1 MYCSF
6 SGKFLLSNLRTKSE
20 FKLQDVHST
29 VTKIYI
35 GFQSTLSPNN
45 GVIVSGVLNE
55 LVQNL
60 ITLKSD
66 PVIKAH
72 FSANFSNL
80 DNIFLIS
87 SLEELRV
94 KVKNVSVDD
103 DDDVVVTSSSHIHW

>member
-66 PVIKAH
+66 PVIKDE
-72 FSANFSNL
+72 L
-80 DNIFLIS
+80 DPMYKMFLKEMALKPSRKAQQCIL
-87 SLEELRV
+87 SLL
-94 KVKNVSVDD
+94 
-103 DDDVVVTSSSHIHW
+103 